1 MTIASNP
8 PIFLPL
14 EGLTRDQKLEVREW
28 LDRELEEAKPQ
39 DWHFEVLAEREQQI
53 LSGEMKL
60 IPLEQFAREMEA
72 EFP

>member
-28 LDRELEEAKPQ
+28 LDRELVEVSPQ
-39 DWHFEVLAEREQQI
+39 DWHFEVLAEREKQI
-53 LSGEMKL
+53 SSGEMKL
-60 IPLEQFAREMEA
+60 IPLEQFARELEA
-72 EFP
+72 ELP